1 MCKNMTRTSIFN
13 LTSMDIDMLG
23 DTSKDGS
30 RASSFEVNLFLPL
43 HPFQVSLR
51 TGPSLESP

>member
-23 DTSKDGS
+23 DASKGC
-30 RASSFEVNLFLPL
+30 SSISWNRSVTCFVRFRNALI
-43 HPFQVSLR
+43 
-51 TGPSLESP
+51 